1 MTKRWRLRKRDVGIK
16 LLTNKSG
23 TTYLPLL
30 VDDGN
35 SVLQLYIIE
44 ETGKEDI
51 GNADQTVILL
61 FVKERV
67 RSAEI

>member
-1 MTKRWRLRKRDVGIK
+1 M
-16 LLTNKSG
+16 

-35 SVLQLYIIE
+35 SILQLYVVE

-51 GNADQTVILL
+51 GNADETVVFL

-67 RSAEI
+67 CSAEV